1 MRGEPMYIFPAID
14 IIGGNVV
21 RLTRGDY
28 DKVNKYSI
36 TPLDAAS
43 EFCACGASHM
53 HIVDLDGAKSGN
65 ADNAKVIEG
74 IVKRFNM
81 FVEVGGGIR
90 SEEQIKKYLD
100 CGVSRVIL
108 GTSAVKDMAFT
119 ERMVSKYG
127 KAVSVGV
134 DAAGGKVAVSGWKE
148 VTNIDSLEFC
158 RQLQN
163 MGVRHIIYTDIS
175 KDGCLNGTNIAIYKV
190 LCRTLQIDI
199 TASGGITYLHELQ
212 KLKKMNI
219 YGAIVGKAIYEGKL
233 NLAEAIAAAEGRN
246 VG

>member
-1 MRGEPMYIFPAID
+1 MYIFPAID

-74 IVKRFNM
+74 IVKYFNM

-90 SEEQIKKYLD
+90 SEEQIKKYID

-108 GTSAVKDMAFT
+108 GTAAVKDMAFT

-158 RQLQN
+158 RRLQN

-175 KDGCLNGTNIAIYKV
+175 RDGKLQGMNLDAYERLVRIEGLKV
-190 LCRTLQIDI
+190 I
-199 TASGGITYLHELQ
+199 ASGGLTRVDEIAALRS
-212 KLKKMNI
+212 MNA
-219 YGAIVGKAIYEGKL
+219 YGAILGKAMYDGVL
-233 NLAEAIAAAEGRN
+233 PLSVALAAAKEN
-246 VG
+246 